1 MLSSGTRADA
11 TSWAIWC
18 CCIPTVI
25 DSYTVR
31 HRLFQLRKG
40 LQRLELYAGKLA
52 RTVLRGGT
60 VSNGRFLPDSQP
72 TRRYKK
78 PRLQ

>member
-1 MLSSGTRADA
+1 MRAGLS
-11 TSWAIWC
+11 I
-18 CCIPTVI
+18 V
-25 DSYTVR
+25 
-31 HRLFQLRKG
+31 KG

-52 RTVLRGGT
+52 RTVLRGGAA
-60 VSNGRFLPDSQP
+60 SNGRFLPDSQP